1 MSVVQMKRTL
11 SYEEYTGWYAYLS
24 EKPPEINEIQ
34 MATLMA
40 MISNMFGGKA
50 KPMDF
55 MVSPSAKKRK
65 STASTRTAFDSFNAI
80 ATDFDS
86 RKK

>member
-1 MSVVQMKRTL
+1 MSVVHMKRVL
-11 SYEEYTGWYAYLS
+11 SYEEYTGWYAYLTK
-24 EKPPEINEIQ
+24 KPPEPNEIQ

-40 MISNMFGGKA
+40 MLSNMFGGKA

-55 MVSPSAKKRK
+55 MVSLSAKKQ
-65 STASTRTAFDSFNAI
+65 TMTSTRTAFDSFNAI

-86 RKK
+86 HKK